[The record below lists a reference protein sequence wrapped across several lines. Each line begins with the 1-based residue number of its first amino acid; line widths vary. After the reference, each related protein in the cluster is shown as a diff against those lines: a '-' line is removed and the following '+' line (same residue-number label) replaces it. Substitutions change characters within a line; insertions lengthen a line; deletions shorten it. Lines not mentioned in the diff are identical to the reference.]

1 MQRSANRRKTISV
14 IVFLLSLLLL
24 AACATST
31 RSHHKISEIRI
42 NGDFIIVTAT
52 AKDTLSSLA
61 AEYLND
67 PSKEWLISEFNH
79 IKTLAPGQELIIPL
93 FPFKKGGLKPGGYQ
107 TVPVLSYYRLS
118 KNKPSKIAITQDDF
132 KAQMKYLK
140 ENGYHVITIDQL
152 LGFLDYQEQI
162 PEKSVAITFDDGWIS
177 VYDIAFPILKKYGF
191 PATIFIYT
199 DFIGGGKAMSWKQ
212 IKELSEAGFDIQC
225 QTKTHRDLT
234 VLKEKESFK
243 EYFKSL
249 EMEISYPKK
258 LIKKKLNKE
267 CKCLAYPYGITN
279 NLVIAMLKKHGYRAA
294 FTVDNRSNPFFIDK
308 YKINRSAIYG
318 EYDIEKF
325 KNKLSVFQNMELK

>member
-1 MQRSANRRKTISV
+1 MQQSAITRKTISG
-14 IVFLLSLLLL
+14 IVFLLPLLLII
-24 AACATST
+24 ACAASPGP
-31 RSHHKISEIRI
+31 HHKISDIRS
-42 NGDFIIVTAT
+42 NHDFIVITST

-61 AEYLND
+61 AKYLND
-67 PSKEWLISEFNH
+67 PSKAWLIAEFNH
-79 IKTLAPGQELIIPL
+79 IKTLTPGQELIIPL
-93 FPFKKGGLKPGGYQ
+93 FPFNKGGLKSGGYQ

-118 KNKPSKIAITQDDF
+118 KDKPGKTAITRDDF

-140 ENGYHVITIDQL
+140 DNGYHVITLDQL
-152 LGFLDYQEQI
+152 LDFLDYQEQI

-177 VYDIAFPILKKYGF
+177 VYDMAFPILKEYGF

-212 IKELSEAGFDIQC
+212 IKALSEAGFDIQC
-225 QTKTHRDLT
+225 KTKTHRNLAALKKKES
-234 VLKEKESFK
+234 LKE
-243 EYFKSL
+243 YLNSL

-267 CKCLAYPYGITN
+267 CKCLAYPYGLTN

-294 FTVDNRSNPFFIDK
+294 FTVDKESNPFFIDK
-308 YKINRSAIYG
+308 YKIGRSAIYG

-325 KNKLSVFQNMELK
+325 KNKLSVFQPMELK

>member
-1 MQRSANRRKTISV
+1 MQQFVNKRKIIFHI
-14 IVFLLSLLLL
+14 IVLLSLSLL
-24 AACATST
+24 AACATIT
-31 RSHHKISEIRI
+31 RWYHKTTEIRI
-42 NGDFIIVTAT
+42 NDDFIIVKTT

-67 PSKEWLISEFNH
+67 PSKGWLIAEFNH
-79 IKTLAPGQELIIPL
+79 IKSLTSGQELCIPL
-93 FPFKKGGLKPGGYQ
+93 FPFNKGGLKSGGFQ
-107 TVPVLSYYRLS
+107 TVPVLAYYSFS
-118 KNKPSKIAITQDDF
+118 KNKPSKISITQDDF

-140 ENGYHVITIDQL
+140 ENGYHVITLDQL
-152 LGFLDYQEQI
+152 LGFFDYQEQV

-177 VYDIAFPILKKYGF
+177 VYEIAFPILKKYGF

-225 QTKTHRDLT
+225 QTKTHRNLT
-234 VLKEKESFK
+234 VLRKKESFR

-258 LIKKKLNKE
+258 VIKKKLNKE
-267 CKCLAYPYGITN
+267 CEYLAYPYGKTN

-294 FTVDNRSNPFFIDK
+294 FTVDKKSNPFFTDK

-325 KNKLSVFQNMELK
+325 KKKLSVFQHMELK